1 MSDSTQSLYDIDT
14 EYNYNSLRRFP
25 HDSII
30 AISDTRMG
38 ITRLFW
44 TGNKK
49 IEPSTRLLP
58 ETKVRFLLPLDVED
72 LEYLKRNSGIA
83 AKEDLWTYLENEYLT
98 SIDRLSSHFFSS
110 ENSGSLVNLRGLL
123 SALVRQV
130 EGQYNYAL
138 WTALTRKI
146 SADRNKRLNEV
157 FLDAR
162 VELENKIKKMRE
174 DERNALFSF
183 VRTQSK
189 RYASDDH
196 ILFLEDM
203 RGKLPG
209 DTCLNHY
216 LSIVYNNASWYRLF
230 DRNFKKSIEFAKK
243 GTAVAIT
250 PKSRLDYIYVNLAH
264 AHLLSGSVAE
274 ARRYY
279 RKFAGSKNFSE
290 KNCAYAESTVYNRDV
305 MISDLQTFAQKKM
318 IPDTLKDDVASII
331 QMLNAIELP
340 ASSPGSYN
348 SLASALT
355 DSSIMK

>member
-1 MSDSTQSLYDIDT
+1 MLQTSGLQKVVLFLLLAFLIAGAIYYAKPFLVPLCFGGLLAMLFLPLSRWFESKKIPKGL
-14 EYNYNSLRRFP
+14 
-25 HDSII
+25 SILLCI
-30 AISDTRMG
+30 IIFLGLITGIIWLISWQISD
-38 ITRLFW
+38 LAS
-44 TGNKK
+44 
-49 IEPSTRLLP
+49 EST
-58 ETKVRFLLPLDVED
+58 D
-72 LEYLKRNSGIA
+72 I
-83 AKEDLWTYLENEYLT
+83 
-98 SIDRLSSHFFSS
+98 
-110 ENSGSLVNLRGLL
+110 
-123 SALVRQV
+123 
-130 EGQYNYAL
+130 
-138 WTALTRKI
+138 
-146 SADRNKRLNEV
+146 
-157 FLDAR
+157 
-162 VELENKIKKMRE
+162 ENKIQKMRE

-203 RGKLPG
+203 SGKLPG

-250 PKSRLDYIYVNLAH
+250 PRSRLDYIYVNMAH

-348 SLASALT
+348 SFASALT